1 MADNP
6 RYASYDIGKWS
17 YGNPTILAWDNSTTL
32 RVGRFC
38 SIADGVTFFLGGN
51 HRIDWVTTYPF
62 SALFDEAQQL
72 KGHPASKGDITVGH
86 DVWIGREAAI
96 LSGVTIGNGAV
107 IGAHSVVTKSV
118 PAYGMVGGNP
128 ARLIRLRFDGDT
140 ISSMEQIAWW
150 DWPFEKIRDAYPLL
164 LSSDIKTFIL
174 RYEQSTAE

>member
-128 ARLIRLRFDGDT
+128 ARLIGGIGPLKRFGTHIHYCCRPTLRRLFCAT
-140 ISSMEQIAWW
+140 NSPLQSS
-150 DWPFEKIRDAYPLL
+150 R
-164 LSSDIKTFIL
+164 
-174 RYEQSTAE
+174 